1 MEIATI
7 AVKQVIELFIII
19 FAGACIYKAGLV
31 NKDGTKTLSNI
42 LIYLI
47 VSCMAFD
54 SYTIEYDP

>member
-42 LIYLI
+42 LIYLK
-47 VSCMAFD
+47 SNWNFCF
-54 SYTIEYDP
+54 YCK